1 MVRANLS
8 WMHVLTDREA
18 IDGWLRS
25 LARAAP
31 DSQEAELVAG
41 IIADVRQEGD
51 RAVRRWS
58 GRFDR
63 AVPERLQVPSE
74 QLEQAHAQLDPELLA
89 AIRLS
94 VRRVRNYYSQQQ
106 DHGFSFSEGEARL
119 GMLVR
124 PLSSVACYIPGGQAP
139 LFSTLIMTAVPAQ
152 VAGVERVTLASP
164 PGPDGLPHEAVLATA
179 FELGISEV
187 WAMGG
192 AQAIAALAVGTE
204 SVRPVDKIVGPGN
217 RFVMMAKQQLFGTV
231 GIESLPG
238 PTETLVL
245 ADASADP
252 AHVIADLLAQA
263 EHSGAVPVFV
273 TDSADLLEQVLAGLP
288 EALADL
294 PTAEVASESLAERGT
309 AVLVPDLMT
318 GLDVANDFA
327 PEHLCLLTEEPEA
340 LLEHVRN
347 AGGIFVGHST
357 MEALGDYIAGPSHVM
372 PTGRTARFASFVN
385 VRDFQKVIPV
395 LRSSSELT
403 ASIGPAAVK
412 MARAEGL
419 EAHARAILSRTGNG
433 G

>member
-1 MVRANLS
+1 MR
-8 WMHVLTDREA
+8 VLTDKEA
-18 IDGWLRS
+18 IDSWLS
-25 LARAAP
+25 GLGTAGP
-31 DSQEAELVAG
+31 DSREAELVAG

-51 RAVRRWS
+51 AAVRRWS
-58 GRFDR
+58 SRFDR
-63 AVPERLQVPSE
+63 SVPQQLRVAGEV
-74 QLEQAHAQLDPELLA
+74 LEQAHARLDPELLA

-94 VRRVRNYYSQQQ
+94 ISRVRNYYAQQLEP
-106 DHGFSFSEGEARL
+106 GFSFSEGDARL

-124 PLSSVACYIPGGQAP
+124 PLSSVGCYIPGGQAP

-152 VAGVERVTLASP
+152 VAGVDRITLASP
-164 PGPDGLPHEAVLATA
+164 PGPDGLPHETVLATA
-179 FELGISEV
+179 HELGISEV

-192 AQAIAALAVGTE
+192 AQAIAALALGTG

-252 AHVIADLLAQA
+252 EHVIADLLAQA
-263 EHSGAVPVFV
+263 EHSGAVPVLV
-273 TDSADLLEQVLAGLP
+273 TDSAALLDQVLTGLP
-288 EALADL
+288 VALADL
-294 PTAEVASESLAERGT
+294 PAAEVARESLAERGT
-309 AVLVPDLMT
+309 AVLVPDLQAGMA
-318 GLDVANDFA
+318 VANDFA
-327 PEHLCLLTEEPEA
+327 PEHLCLLVAEPEA
-340 LLEHVRN
+340 LIDQVRN

-395 LRSSSELT
+395 LQSSSGLT

-419 EAHARAILSRTGNG
+419 EAHARAILSRMGNG